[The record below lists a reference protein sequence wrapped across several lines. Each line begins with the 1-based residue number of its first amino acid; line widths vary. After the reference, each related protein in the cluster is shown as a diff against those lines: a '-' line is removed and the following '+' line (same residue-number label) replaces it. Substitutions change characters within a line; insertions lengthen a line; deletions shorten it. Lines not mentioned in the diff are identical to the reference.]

1 MPSSHRIRTLKV
13 KGGFLE
19 GTAFNFSNHLNC
31 IIGGRGTGKTTVI
44 EFIRYALNL
53 KDEGRL
59 SPKKSLDLEKL
70 IQANLAGGHLD
81 INLRTKSDIHYNAK
95 RKSNEDKN
103 IIYDE
108 SGNPLQISFGRNQVF
123 DAEIFSQNDIENAAV
138 DPESQIKI
146 LDQFRESDLAEIE
159 REISELLQKLV
170 ANSSGILGYE
180 RQLTGFEDDQEEIG
194 GIEEKLKA
202 IKIEAGD
209 DNTELAG
216 FEKRLHNFRRE
227 LQATEKL
234 IQMLSQAAVSIDE
247 WFQNLNRG
255 LTDGFPKA
263 VLTGVHRETFENL
276 WKLREEMTA
285 EIENYTEKITD
296 SIRSYRQEIAN
307 AHLNIKSEII
317 TTQEEVNELLAKH
330 QEVRGKMAEREK
342 LVKQFQA
349 LVTRRDQQ
357 QEQLESLKDLREQ
370 HIKLTDSLS
379 ELRDKRFAIRQ
390 EIAAYLNSRLNPMIR
405 ISIIPQGNME
415 TYKARLLDAMK
426 GSKIQY
432 TRMVDKIVQQ
442 VSPMEFANLVQN
454 GQVEELQRR
463 LDIDRD
469 RANKLVVQLQNTQ
482 EIFDIETV
490 EVNDRPVIELLDG
503 SQYKDTA
510 SLSTGQK
517 CTAILPILLLE
528 SEKPLII
535 DQPED
540 NLDNAFVF
548 ETVVK
553 SIREAKKTRQLIFV
567 THNPN
572 IPVLG
577 DAEKVF
583 VMRSD
588 GKQGCIVNE
597 GNVDEVKAEIET
609 LLEGGAEAFEERRKR
624 YGH

>member
-1 MPSSHRIRTLKV
+1 LTSS
-13 KGGFLE
+13 
-19 GTAFNFSNHLNC
+19 
-31 IIGGRGTGKTTVI
+31 
-44 EFIRYALNL
+44 
-53 KDEGRL
+53 
-59 SPKKSLDLEKL
+59 
-70 IQANLAGGHLD
+70 
-81 INLRTKSDIHYNAK
+81 
-95 RKSNEDKN
+95 
-103 IIYDE
+103 
-108 SGNPLQISFGRNQVF
+108 
-123 DAEIFSQNDIENAAV
+123 
-138 DPESQIKI
+138 
-146 LDQFRESDLAEIE
+146 ESDLAEIE
-159 REISELLQKLV
+159 REIIELLQKL
-170 ANSSGILGYE
+170 ATNASGIMGYE
-180 RQLTGFEDDQEEIG
+180 RQLAGFEDDQEEIA

-216 FEKRLHNFRRE
+216 MEKQLQNHRRD
-227 LQATEKL
+227 LQASENL
-234 IQMLSQAAVSIDE
+234 IHLLSSSAVSIDE
-247 WFQNLNRG
+247 WFQNFNRG
-255 LTDGFPKA
+255 LTDSFPRA
-263 VLTGVHRETFENL
+263 VLSGAHQETFDNL
-276 WKLREEMTA
+276 LRLREERVA
-285 EIENYTEKITD
+285 EIESYVEKITD
-296 SIRSYRQEIAN
+296 SIHSFRKEVVDS
-307 AHLNIKSEII
+307 HLSIKSEIL
-317 TTQEEVNELLAKH
+317 TAQEEIDEVLAKH
-330 QEVRGKMAEREK
+330 QETRGKVEERERLEK
-342 LVKQFQA
+342 
-349 LVTRRDQQ
+349 
-357 QEQLESLKDLREQ
+357 QLESLMSKRDRQQAQIESLKELKKQR
-370 HIKLTDSLS
+370 IRLSDSLS
-379 ELRDKRFAIRQ
+379 ELRDKRYAIRK
-390 EIAAYLNSRLNPMIR
+390 EIAGYLNSRLNPMIM
-405 ISIIPQGNME
+405 ISIVPQGNME
-415 TYKARLLDAMK
+415 AYRELLMEAMK

-432 TRMVDKIVQQ
+432 ARMVDKIVQQ
-442 VSPMEFANLVQN
+442 VSPMEFADLIQN
-454 GQVEELQRR
+454 GKVEELQRR

-503 SQYKDTA
+503 KQYKDTA

-583 VMRSD
+583 VLRSD
-588 GKQGCIVNE
+588 GKQGRIVSE
-597 GNVDEVKAEIET
+597 GNVDEVKTELET